1 MDKTRTRTDSGT
13 RAVGSGVIR
22 IALLG
27 ALYCFGGYLCGRAEL
42 PFGAYP
48 FGIALLAAADKNAIF
63 VFAGLAIA
71 SFGAFEGG
79 SSILLFGIYAALL
92 LLRVLVRLTL
102 DAPQG
107 KKSLGELWGML
118 FEEQTGYR
126 VCSAALAAFG
136 LSLAV
141 LVAGGFLYYD
151 LFGLLV
157 STAVAPLGTYILG
170 NAFSKSGK
178 KPRAW
183 LYDVGW
189 AALFAFCMLGA
200 RLLQVYGVSLAVAG
214 GILLVFIVCRKKGF
228 VRGIL
233 LGTLIGLV
241 YSPALCPIFLIPAL
255 AFGAF
260 ARFSTTLVSFSAFF
274 ASLGY
279 SFYVSGIHALGGTL
293 GGILAACL
301 GFSVYVRVSS
311 EEARASE
318 EEKRSEKSVCR
329 VLYEGELDGVRLA
342 DMNLRMSAMSE
353 SLSSISELFEA
364 MELKFPRDEE
374 IRGICARAFE
384 ASCVGCAE
392 YPRCK
397 SDIVGGRS
405 QRLAAILDKKG
416 ELCESDLDEELLDR
430 CGRVHEIIEEINY
443 NFGIR
448 FRYADKRESFGAEGE
463 CLDGYGYK
471 LISELLAKG
480 LESGEDEY
488 AVDLCASAALC
499 DALSALE
506 CEIEGVLVYGKR
518 QKRVYLKGRKRDM
531 LESAIEQICQ
541 TVKSVTGIEL
551 DSRNALLRRCT
562 KADEGYVELRESKRF
577 SLGAIKLSEARGGA
591 EASGDSVAIF
601 ENSDGMSFVC
611 MSDGMG
617 SGSDAARTSELAV
630 GFLRNMLLRGRVSRE
645 LLSMLNSFL
654 AARCSSSAK
663 ECSAT
668 LDLLELDCVSGEAT
682 FYKCGAA
689 PTYLCHGA
697 NLFKLR
703 SRTMPL
709 GILGEPDIKE
719 LHFTLGEGDLIVM
732 MSDGVSGGREDCP
745 YLFDLL
751 RQNATSSGDAR
762 TAELIM
768 KYARSNSEPD
778 DTTVIVSRVK
788 KEA

>member
-22 IALLG
+22 IAFLG

-107 KKSLGELWGML
+107 KKSFGELWGML

-157 STAVAPLGTYILG
+157 STAVAPLGTYLLSI
-170 NAFSKSGK
+170 AFSKSEK

-183 LYDVGW
+183 LCDVAW

-214 GILLVFIVCRKKGF
+214 GMLLVFIVCRKKGF
-228 VRGIL
+228 VRGII

-255 AFGAF
+255 ALGAF

-329 VLYEGELDGVRLA
+329 VLDEGELDGVRLA
-342 DMNLRMSAMSE
+342 DMNLRMAAMSE
-353 SLSSISELFEA
+353 SLSRISELFEA

-374 IRGICARAFE
+374 IRGICDRAFE

-392 YPRCK
+392 YQRCK
-397 SDIVGGRS
+397 SDLVGGRS

-416 ELCESDLDEELLDR
+416 ELCESDLGELLLDR
-430 CGRVHEIIEEINY
+430 CGRVREIIEEINY

-448 FRYADKRESFGAEGE
+448 FRYADKRESFVAEGE

-480 LESGEDEY
+480 MESGEDEY

-506 CEIEGVLVYGKR
+506 CEIVGVLVYGKR
-518 QKRVYLKGRKRDM
+518 QRRVLVRGKRRDL
-531 LESAIEQICQ
+531 LEAAAEELCR
-541 TVKSVTGIEL
+541 TVKEVTGIEL
-551 DSRNALLRRCT
+551 DLEDLRLRRCGP
-562 KADEGYVELRESKRF
+562 AEEGCAELRERKRF
-577 SLGAIKLSEARGGA
+577 SLFEITRSESQMSK
-591 EASGDSVAIF
+591 EASGDSVATF
-601 ENSDGMSFVC
+601 ENRDGIRFVC
-611 MSDGMG
+611 ISDGMG

-630 GFLRNMLLRGRVSRE
+630 GFLRNMLSRGRVSPQ

-654 AARCSSSAK
+654 KARCASSAK
-663 ECSAT
+663 ECAAT

-689 PTYLCHGA
+689 PTYVCRAG

-709 GILGEPDIKE
+709 GILGEPDVKE
-719 LHFTLGEGDLIVM
+719 LHFTLGEGDLVVM

-751 RQNATSSGDAR
+751 RQNAQSPGDER

-768 KYARSNSEPD
+768 KYARSNPEPD
-778 DTTVIVSRVK
+778 DRTVIVARVR